1 MAYEIPST
9 MDVQR
14 LLLKLKQAE
23 LVVLSE
29 QSGVPMG
36 TLIKIRHCVTK
47 NPGIETV
54 RKIVAAPALKW
65 PTAKRGHK
73 AAGTTAGK
81 PLAASELAQP
91 STPTKEV
98 GNG

>member
-9 MDVQR
+9 SDVQR
-14 LLLKLKQAE
+14 RLLTLKQAD

-47 NPGIETV
+47 NPGLETV
-54 RKIVAAPALKW
+54 RKIVAAPVIKW
-65 PTAKRGHK
+65 PTTKRRRK
-73 AAGTTAGK
+73 AG
-81 PLAASELAQP
+81 SQP
-91 STPTKEV
+91 STSAKEA
-98 GNG
+98 GND